1 MNEARPN
8 SDSNP
13 TPPKPPSG
21 VVVPRMALPHGPET
35 VVNPEGRPPS
45 DGSGDRLPTPMPASS
60 IVRSLFPAIEE
71 PQNEER
77 NQAAAGVQLGH
88 FTILERIRDGG
99 MGAVFRALDS
109 RLNRVVA
116 LKVLPPALTRDN
128 SSVQRFRNEAQA
140 AAQLDHENIARV
152 FYIGEDQG
160 LHFIAFEF
168 VSGTN
173 LRDLIQ
179 QFGRLPVSDAVN
191 YTLQVASALLHT
203 SQQGV
208 VHRDIKPS
216 NIIITPSGRAKLVD
230 LGLARKENKADA
242 EPDLTLAGTTLGTFD
257 YISPEQA
264 RDPRTADVR
273 SDIYSLGCTLYHM
286 LTGAPPFPE
295 GTVLQK
301 LLQHQGDDAPDPSL
315 VNRKVPD
322 NLSAIVRKMMAKDPR
337 RRYQSAEQLVRDLM
351 LIAGAMGLRSLS
363 SEGLIWMSAQ
373 PSRASFLE
381 RHLAWMATV
390 AALLLIVGYMQFGGV
405 RFSPHDG
412 EIAGPLS
419 PGHRPEAPSVAGEKN
434 VQIAQGVT
442 PGSRPAQQ
450 KIAAKTSAPVGGQ
463 SKPRPDD
470 GSSNGSVPPQTVPGK
485 VAPTARTTA
494 RTTSQE
500 TKRESVAPSEPLR
513 DSVSLQTTSAGGV
526 SLGPQ
531 VGTAVTALK
540 PDSLDAASISGLG
553 PASVALP
560 VFVDPG
566 DGAAASQPPARP
578 NSDVVPDGAAPS
590 AAAEPQSA
598 RAGGSPPEQA
608 STRPGESASAAQGS
622 DAISIVAADGTP
634 RQSFRTLEAACA
646 AAENGSIIELRFNGK
661 RTEVPA
667 RITKRVSIRAGKG
680 FHPLIEFLPTQ
691 IPAEGYLTRM
701 LTVTGGSLD
710 LVGVDLLMTVR
721 DAIPTDYWVLVAAQR
736 PEAVR
741 LYGAT
746 LTIQNPRRHSA
757 AFFELHSGV
766 STSMPD
772 MEMGGNQPK
781 PPQELEVSASLVRGE
796 ADLFLVRTIMPARLS
811 LKESIVALGGTL
823 LRTTGGSGATE
834 TGPRLDL
841 RLEHVTAL
849 LAGGLLKLD
858 SSDAS
863 RRFPH
868 IQVSAF
874 NNIFTTSSRD
884 ALISMSGN
892 APPQDFRPLL
902 HWTGRKNF
910 YDRFEAF
917 WSMISTDGTGKAEV
931 LDFDAWQQNWSPA
944 NEVDAHANAVIW
956 KRDWAQKPPAE
967 LTAAD
972 MALDR
977 QAPGNPAVSGAT
989 NGSDAGANLPALA
1002 NLGVDGAEEE

>member
-1 MNEARPN
+1 MNEAHSQ
-8 SDSNP
+8 SDPNP
-13 TPPKPPSG
+13 TPPKPASG
-21 VVVPRMALPHGPET
+21 VVVPRMVLPHGPET
-35 VVNPEGRPPS
+35 VVNPEGRPASEGAS
-45 DGSGDRLPTPMPASS
+45 DHPLSPVPASS

-71 PQNEER
+71 TQSEER
-77 NQAAAGVQLGH
+77 SQASIGVQLGH

-116 LKVLPPALTRDN
+116 LKVLPPALTRDS

-179 QFGRLPVSDAVN
+179 QHGRLPVGDAVN
-191 YTLQVASALLHT
+191 YTLQIASALLHT

-242 EPDLTLAGTTLGTFD
+242 EADLTLAGTTLGTFD

-315 VNRKVPD
+315 TNRKVPD

-351 LIAGAMGLRSLS
+351 LVAGSMGLRSIS
-363 SEGLIWMSAQ
+363 SEGLIWMSSQ
-373 PSRASFLE
+373 PPSAGFLE

-390 AALLLIVGYMQFGGV
+390 AALLLIVGYMQFGGI
-405 RFSPHDG
+405 RFSPHAG
-412 EIAGPLS
+412 EIAGPLP
-419 PGHRPEAPSVAGEKN
+419 PGQRSNDASGGGSQPAEIAQANRLVRNDGPDKTSVAPASDARTQAGAEASDRSH
-434 VQIAQGVT
+434 Q
-442 PGSRPAQQ
+442 SR
-450 KIAAKTSAPVGGQ
+450 
-463 SKPRPDD
+463 
-470 GSSNGSVPPQTVPGK
+470 SVPRKLPS
-485 VAPTARTTA
+485 TARTA
-494 RTTSQE
+494 AQQAP
-500 TKRESVAPSEPLR
+500 RESIARSENAQEPSAA
-513 DSVSLQTTSAGGV
+513 VSLQTGAGGV
-526 SLGPQ
+526 VFFGPQ
-531 VGTAVTALK
+531 VGAEVTALQ
-540 PDSLDAASISGLG
+540 PEPLGPGSISGLG
-553 PASVALP
+553 PSSVYLPATVDSDESSGAGQTPAKPDAGTTTNNASASS
-560 VFVDPG
+560 
-566 DGAAASQPPARP
+566 GAESPARGESGL
-578 NSDVVPDGAAPS
+578 SDKPS
-590 AAAEPQSA
+590 PRPAEPV
-598 RAGGSPPEQA
+598 
-608 STRPGESASAAQGS
+608 SAAQVS
-622 DAISIVAADGTP
+622 DAVSIVGADGTV

-646 AAENGSIIELRFNGK
+646 AAENGSIVELRFNG
-661 RTEVPA
+661 RRSEVPA
-667 RITKRVSIRAGKG
+667 RITKRISIRAGKG
-680 FHPLIEFLPTQ
+680 FQPLIEFLPTQ
-691 IPAEGYLTRM
+691 IPAEGYQTRM
-701 LTVTGGSLD
+701 LTVAGGSLD

-721 DAIPTDYWVLVAAQR
+721 DAIPTDYWVLLSAQR

-741 LYGAT
+741 LYGVT

-757 AFFELHSGV
+757 AFFELHSGI
-766 STSMPD
+766 SASMPD
-772 MEMGGNQPK
+772 MEMGNNQPK
-781 PPQELEVSASLVRGE
+781 PHQEVEVSASLARGD
-796 ADLFLVRTIMPARLS
+796 ADLFLVRTIAPARLS
-811 LKESIVALGGTL
+811 VKESILALGGTL
-823 LRTTGGSGATE
+823 LRTTGTSGAAAE
-834 TGPRLDL
+834 SSLRLEL

-849 LAGGLLKLD
+849 LAAGLLKLD
-858 SSDAS
+858 SSDTS

-868 IQVSAF
+868 LQVAAF
-874 NNIFTTSSRD
+874 NNIFTTSSHD
-884 ALISMSGN
+884 PLISMSGN

-902 HWTGRKNF
+902 TWSGRKNF
-910 YDRFEAF
+910 YDRFETF
-917 WSMISTDGTGKAEV
+917 WSIVSTDGSGKADL
-931 LDFDAWQQNWSPA
+931 LDFAAWQKNWSPA
-944 NEVDAHANAVIW
+944 AEVDAHTDTIAW
-956 KRDWAQKPPAE
+956 KREWAQKPLAE
-967 LTAAD
+967 LTASD

-977 QAPGNPAVSGAT
+977 EAPDNAAVSGAA

-1002 NLGVDGAEEE
+1002 NLGVSPDVEE